1 VGIAERFPSLALF
14 GDGRKWHFG
23 KHVNSLT
30 GLWGPSYWPQFGMSK
45 CHLRLAQ
52 YGDSL
57 PIAANSTARSANSLR
72 HSALGP
78 DGQFRGQGEIATIR
92 RATLRSFGWWLV
104 RPPQS
109 RPVFPPKLPAGY
121 SGSFCRVLMGNTR

>member
-52 YGDSL
+52 YGDSFTTVRL
-57 PIAANSTARSANSLR
+57 NLEQN
-72 HSALGP
+72 
-78 DGQFRGQGEIATIR
+78 Q
-92 RATLRSFGWWLV
+92 LV
-104 RPPQS
+104 R
-109 RPVFPPKLPAGY
+109 VA
-121 SGSFCRVLMGNTR
+121 CCI